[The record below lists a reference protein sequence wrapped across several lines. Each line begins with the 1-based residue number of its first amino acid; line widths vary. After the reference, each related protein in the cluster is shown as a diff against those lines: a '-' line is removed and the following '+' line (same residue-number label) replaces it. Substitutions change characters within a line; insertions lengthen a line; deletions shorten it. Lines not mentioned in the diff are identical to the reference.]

1 MEVSWFLLRTQV
13 GACPGVRLEAWLR
26 CCAHPVGGIV
36 CGGHTQYPAFAPD
49 SLEVAVEFFGLF
61 FRSFVQNSLYVRM
74 RAGFPG
80 GTQGKEP
87 ACQCRRRKRHE
98 FNPWV
103 RKIPW
108 RRAWQPMPSILAWRI
123 AWTVEPDRLQSMG
136 SQSQTQL
143 TRLSSSSSSSS
154 ES

>member
-103 RKIPW
+103 RK
-108 RRAWQPMPSILAWRI
+108 MP
-123 AWTVEPDRLQSMG
+123 
-136 SQSQTQL
+136 
-143 TRLSSSSSSSS
+143 
-154 ES
+154 